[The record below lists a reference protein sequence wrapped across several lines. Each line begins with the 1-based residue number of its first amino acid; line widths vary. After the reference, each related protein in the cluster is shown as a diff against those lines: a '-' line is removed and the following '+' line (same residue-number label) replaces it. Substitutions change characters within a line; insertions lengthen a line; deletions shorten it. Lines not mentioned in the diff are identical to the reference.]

1 MAKGND
7 GLSAGFLAELR
18 RRRVLHVAG
27 AYIAIAWLV
36 TEIASFLLG
45 QAGAPGWSTR
55 LLAIVFI
62 VGFPVAVVLAW
73 TIQIGPDGRRYLDSS
88 AGQGR
93 TVTAAVALGLVAV
106 AGLAWLILP
115 RIDDAPGYKPIPN
128 SLAILPMADPDA
140 TPYQRTIADT
150 LYAALLNGM
159 NGSRELTQVRLR
171 PKTRPQDLLGFARE
185 FRVASLLVGNIV
197 QTASGSRVEMQLFDV
212 GQGQVSWSTTFA
224 WDPAEIMEIGSDV
237 ASGVLQTMSLPQMS
251 RQKFSGTDNAEAY
264 DAFLLGK
271 SRTDVID
278 DLELAIEDFQRA
290 IDIDPGFVN
299 AHVALADA
307 INWYLFL
314 KGPPEAERQALE
326 ARAKQAIDTAVEL
339 DSESAPALSTLALF
353 EENRELKQQ
362 LYLRALAL
370 DPGHAKTYYRYAREF
385 LRFDGKVDEA
395 ERYLRKAI
403 ELAPMEARWRRELG
417 ALLLSAGRH
426 EEGKAELMK
435 SIELEPTLEAN
446 YRTLSA
452 WNYFINGRIDRS
464 VYWMRRAYAVNP
476 QSGVLAS
483 FVAGGY
489 ADLAMRAEAMAWKD
503 RALAI
508 SPTSAWAWQM
518 AGAVHL
524 RLGDTEIA
532 NEYFDRAMELG
543 LRRFRTVV
551 SQEIEA
557 ALAAGRREEALRL
570 FEDAFPEIARN
581 DELEISPRNVWRI
594 AEYAELLVEAGREA
608 EGRALWNRCVAFV
621 EDQCVDGRM
630 AGAEGGDWCD
640 GLWTLYAR
648 QERREET
655 LAALRRLIVDRRRI
669 AEHHQFSEELVD
681 FIRDDPEY
689 GEIISFLHELLAEQR
704 EHVHEMECN
713 GEMPPAPGI
722 DTSAFCP

>member
-1 MAKGND
+1 MSTG
-7 GLSAGFLAELR
+7 GFLAELR
-18 RRRVLHVAG
+18 RRRVLPVAG
-27 AYIAIAWLV
+27 AYIAIALLV

-45 QAGAPGWSTR
+45 QADAPGWSTR

-93 TVTAAVALGLVAV
+93 TVAAAVALGLVAV

-115 RIDDAPGYKPIPN
+115 RIDDAPGYDPIPN
-128 SLAILPMADPDA
+128 SLAILPMADPDS

-150 LYAALLNGM
+150 LYAALLNGL

-185 FRVASLLVGNIV
+185 FRVASLLVGSIV
-197 QTASGSRVEMQLFDV
+197 QTASGSRVEMRLFDV
-212 GQGQVSWSTTFA
+212 GQGKVSWSTTFA
-224 WDPAEIMEIGSDV
+224 WDPAEIMDIGSDI
-237 ASGVLQTMSLPQMS
+237 AAGVLHTMSLPMMS
-251 RQKFSGTDNAEAY
+251 RQKFAGTDNAEAY

-290 IDIDPGFVN
+290 IDTDPGFVN

-326 ARAKQAIDTAVEL
+326 ARARQAIDTAVEL
-339 DSESAPALSTLALF
+339 DSEFAPALSTLALF

-385 LRFDGKVDEA
+385 LRFDGKADEA

-417 ALLLSAGRH
+417 ALLPNAGRD

-435 SIELEPTLEAN
+435 SIELEPTLESN

-452 WNYFINGRIDRS
+452 WNYFINGRIDQS
-464 VYWMRRAYAVNP
+464 VYCMRRAYAVNP

-489 ADLAMRAEAMAWKD
+489 ADLGMRAEAIAWKD

-518 AGAVHL
+518 VGAIHV

-532 NEYFDRAMELG
+532 SEYLDRATELG
-543 LRRFRTVV
+543 LRHSRTV

-557 ALAAGRREEALRL
+557 ASAAGRKEEALRL
-570 FEDAFPEIARN
+570 FVDAFPGIASN
-581 DELEISPRNVWRI
+581 DDLEIGPRNVWRI

-608 EGRALWNRCVAFV
+608 EGRALWNRCLAFV
-621 EDQCVDGRM
+621 EDQCLDGRM
-630 AGAEGGDWCD
+630 AGAGGGDQCD
-640 GLWTLYAR
+640 YLWTLYAR
-648 QERREET
+648 EERREET
-655 LAALRRLIVDRRRI
+655 LAALRRQIVDRRRI

-689 GEIISFLHELLAEQR
+689 GEIIGFLHEILAEQR
-704 EHVHEMECN
+704 EQVYQMECN